1 MSLFGTGS
9 SISISITDSRLHRAH
24 PYEEPAYHVIKL
36 EDF

>member
-1 MSLFGTGS
+1 MSLFGSGS
-9 SISISITDSRLHRAH
+9 SVFITDSRVHRAH

>member
-1 MSLFGTGS
+1 MSLLLTDS
-9 SISISITDSRLHRAH
+9 SISMTDSRVHRAH